1 MSLNNVPSKA
11 DVMGWNQQSLATYL
25 RKLKLSG
32 CDKLVIKSSIT
43 GAHFL
48 KMTACDLQMFP
59 SLYVSLI
66 TKLQCDINKGE
77 QRRASGQKPK
87 AIPKPVLPAPPEEDW
102 DSDEFDCESDPD
114 HGGGV
119 MEEDGYICALS
130 EPQDEDDTY
139 EESYETAASVD
150 TVKPPPHPRV
160 AKLQHCQNKDS
171 VPEPIPAERKSK
183 APNPPLTTPQPNL
196 HVNRSNKPSQTE
208 VTKSSMYW
216 LLCSV
221 CKSEKATCCPH
232 VTILHFS
239 VLHYQSCPQEGS
251 AVKAPEP
258 PTARIPKPRIP
269 KPTNVFRISKC
280 SRAPPVP
287 TQPTLAIKSIPEP
300 TKGLDPSWYGGK
312 MTRHEAE
319 AALRDINKDGAFVV
333 RDSSQGTI
341 EHPFTLMLLK
351 QDKVYNIMIRN
362 KGNSYSLG
370 TGLRLTKS
378 FPGVKEM
385 INYHTHTPL
394 LLIDATHQKS
404 EAENQCCL
412 LHPAGL

>member
-208 VTKSSMYW
+208 VTKS
-216 LLCSV
+216 
-221 CKSEKATCCPH
+221 K
-232 VTILHFS
+232 
-239 VLHYQSCPQEGS
+239 GS